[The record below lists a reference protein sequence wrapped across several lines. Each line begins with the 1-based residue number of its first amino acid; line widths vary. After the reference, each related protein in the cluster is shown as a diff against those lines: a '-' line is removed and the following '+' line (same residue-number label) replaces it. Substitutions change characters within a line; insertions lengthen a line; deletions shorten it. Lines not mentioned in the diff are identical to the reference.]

1 MKTINKI
8 VIAQVVFFLGGLISY
23 LIIDIPLK
31 IVIAS
36 NIALTIGYLYGFW
49 HSKNQALF
57 TVNQNTEKKHDTTSN
72 NPQAAIIG
80 WLQII

>member
-23 LIIDIPLK
+23 YIIDIPLK

-49 HSKNQALF
+49 HSKN
-57 TVNQNTEKKHDTTSN
+57 
-72 NPQAAIIG
+72 
-80 WLQII
+80 